1 MSGRGGGRG
10 GQVLTLG
17 DLHRLAGR
25 FAAVLRDKG
34 VERVSG
40 GGGKGGGGRD
50 EMSDR
55 EEGGSGGQVFTLGNL
70 HRLAGRFAAILRDK
84 GVGG

>member
-1 MSGRGGGRG
+1 MYQLKMSGPDTPSHICRDRAGGR
-10 GQVLTLG
+10 QVFSLG

-40 GGGKGGGGRD
+40 GGEGR
-50 EMSDR
+50 
-55 EEGGSGGQVFTLGNL
+55 G
-70 HRLAGRFAAILRDK
+70 
-84 GVGG
+84 